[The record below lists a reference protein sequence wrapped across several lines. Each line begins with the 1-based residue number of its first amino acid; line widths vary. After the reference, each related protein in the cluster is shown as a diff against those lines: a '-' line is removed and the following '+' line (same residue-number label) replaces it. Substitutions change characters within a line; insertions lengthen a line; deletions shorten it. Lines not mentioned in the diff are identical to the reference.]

1 VITNIEQDDVVVD
14 PTNQMFTELAWLSSN
29 YEQDPDTDT
38 QGYLKGKQ
46 WQPRQI
52 AEFGTAAGFDSAEN
66 LFMVIAVCLA
76 ESQGY
81 DHAYNDNL
89 DPVTHQVKSRD
100 CGMMQVNIPASAIG
114 TNVENDLYD
123 PTANFV
129 RAYAIYKEGGW
140 GRWAS
145 VTSEVYL
152 RPYYSGRACL
162 GAMNWGAESFNELG
176 ATLPVPIFTLAQL
189 RARLKW

>member
-1 VITNIEQDDVVVD
+1 MITNLAPDEMVPTDPTNPMLPTMAWAASNLEQDD
-14 PTNQMFTELAWLSSN
+14 N
-29 YEQDPDTDT
+29 T

-52 AEFGTAAGFDSAEN
+52 AEFAVQAGFTLADE
-66 LFMVIAVCLA
+66 LFMSVAVCLA

-89 DPVTHQVKSRD
+89 AADGTVKSRD
-100 CGMMQVNIPASAIG
+100 CGMMQINIPASSIG

-123 PTANFV
+123 PTQNFA
-129 RAYAIYKEGGW
+129 RAHAIYKEGTW
-140 GRWAS
+140 SRWAS

-152 RPYYSGRACL
+152 HSYYSGRSCL
-162 GAMNWGAESFNELG
+162 GVMNWGAESFNMLG
-176 ATLPVPIFTLAQL
+176 AKLPVPIFTLAQL
-189 RARLKW
+189 RARVKW

>member
-1 VITNIEQDDVVVD
+1 LITNIEKDDVVVD
-14 PTNQMFTELAWLSSN
+14 PTNPMYHELAWASSN
-29 YEQDPDTDT
+29 LEQDDQT

-52 AEFGTAAGFDSAEN
+52 AEFAQQAGFTQADEM
-66 LFMVIAVCLA
+66 FMAVAVCLA

-89 DPVTHQVKSRD
+89 DPSTGKVKSRD
-100 CGMMQVNIPASAIG
+100 CGMMQINIPASSIG

-123 PTANFV
+123 PHQNFA
-129 RAYAIYKEGGW
+129 RAHAIYKEGSW
-140 GRWAS
+140 ARWAS

-152 RPYYSGRACL
+152 RPYYSGRSCL
-162 GAMNWGAESFNELG
+162 GVMNWGAESFNELG